1 MKVLVTGGTGF
12 LGSHLVARLRQQSH
26 DVVCVAKD
34 ALNAAFI
41 RSLNVEVVLGDLNNG
56 LGWVSILD
64 DVAVIYHLAGVTR
77 AKLSKDYYEGN
88 YFATKR
94 LVEVCSRHCKNLQ
107 RFVYVSSLA
116 AAGPALDGQPLQE
129 DVPCHPVSHYGKS
142 KMLGE
147 LEVLR
152 ARDRL
157 PITVVRPAAAYGPR
171 DREIYQYFRI
181 IQRGVQPLIGFGS
194 KRLNLIHC
202 DDLVEGILL
211 AGEHPRGVGETYF
224 LGSEE
229 NYTVEDIS
237 NAIAR
242 LLNRHP
248 IRLRLPHGFVYLIGA
263 IAGVVSQVTGKPI
276 FFNLQ
281 KAREAMQPAW
291 TCSVEKAKSQLGF
304 RPRVSLS
311 EGLLQTYLWFR
322 ENNWL

>member
-1 MKVLVTGGTGF
+1 MKILVTGGTGF
-12 LGSHLVARLRQQSH
+12 LGSHLVARLRQKGH
-26 DVVCVAKD
+26 EVVCVAKD

-56 LGWVSILD
+56 LGWESILD
-64 DVAVIYHLAGVTR
+64 GVAVIYHLAGVTR

-94 LVEVCSRHCKNLQ
+94 IVEVCSKNCKSLK

-116 AAGPALDGQPLQE
+116 ASGPALDGQPLRE

-152 ARDRL
+152 ARDKL
-157 PITVVRPAAAYGPR
+157 PITIVRPAAAYGPR

-181 IQRGVQPLIGFGS
+181 IQRGVQPLIGFGR

-202 DDLVEGILL
+202 DDLVDGILL
-211 AGEHPRGVGETYF
+211 AGGHPRSVGETYF

-229 NYTVEDIS
+229 NYPVEDIGG
-237 NAIAR
+237 AIAR
-242 LLNRHP
+242 ILKRHP
-248 IRLRLPHGFVYLIGA
+248 IRLRLPHGFVYAIGA
-263 IAGVVSQVTGKPI
+263 MAGVVSKVTGKPI

-281 KAREAMQPAW
+281 KAREAVQPAW
-291 TCSVEKAKSQLGF
+291 ICSVEKAKSQLGF
-304 RPRVSLS
+304 RSRVSLS
-311 EGLLQTYLWFR
+311 EGMLKTYLWFR
-322 ENNWL
+322 ENNWM